1 MSPMEGGRPQFFE
14 GLSEV
19 ERADVLGLLGHRRF
33 PSGSVVIAEG
43 DALREMYVIRDGTAD
58 VFVSDRQGVEH
69 LVGHSGAG
77 STLGEMSLFT
87 GQPAAGTVRATS
99 DLDVLV
105 MSQLDFDR
113 AASGCPRL
121 YRNVGAILS
130 DRLAQTNRLTLQEAP
145 GRLVG
150 LADDGAPPELGY
162 ALACS
167 VAWHTRSPVLL
178 LALVDGA
185 IEELDALTT
194 LHKDDVFGRPRG
206 EPRAHV
212 LAAAPAD
219 RFGADA
225 LAGTAAELLQSWD
238 YVLVQAPGGLL
249 ATLEATRV
257 ARLAR
262 APSQPAGSGDYVIEG
277 WAASPGKRP
286 DLERVVRVPA
296 LERTDQ
302 EALGSGLLPPLSPA
316 GNALGWMARE
326 LTGLSVG
333 VALGG
338 GGLRGYAHIGVLE
351 KLRQSGVP
359 VDYLAGTSVGGGVA
373 ALYALGYDAETSADG
388 IDEMAKVVFRPT
400 IPWKSFLSHRGV
412 RKFMRTHLGD
422 MLIEDL
428 DVPIALVAADVISR
442 REIVFRRGLL
452 RVAVMATGA
461 VPGILPAMPI
471 GPYTAVDGGVLDPV
485 PSSVAAQM
493 GAGVVVAVKLGSE
506 AAQPELDAEA
516 VDVRGRGPSAVSV
529 ILRSI
534 EIMQS
539 RIAPDPPPVPTIIVT
554 PEFGPLPSGSTFR
567 RFALGRPYVSTGADA
582 AEAALPRLAGV
593 LPWLRT

>member
-1 MSPMEGGRPQFFE
+1 MSSVEGARPQFFE
-14 GLSEV
+14 GLSDAEL
-19 ERADVLGLLGHRRF
+19 ADVLELLANRRF
-33 PSGSVVIAEG
+33 PAESVVIAEG

-69 LVGHSGAG
+69 LVGHSSAG

-113 AASGCPRL
+113 AASRFPRL

-145 GRLVG
+145 GRLVALG
-150 LADDGAPPELGY
+150 DDGAPPELGY

-167 VAWHTRSPVLL
+167 VAWHTRSRVLV
-178 LALVDGA
+178 LALGEATAD
-185 IEELDALTT
+185 ELQPLVT
-194 LHKDDVFGRPRG
+194 LRADDVGRPRG
-206 EPRAHV
+206 EPRAHLV
-212 LAAAPAD
+212 GTAPAGE
-219 RFGADA
+219 FGADL
-225 LAGTAAELLQSWD
+225 LASTATKLLRSWD
-238 YVLVQAPGGLL
+238 YVFVQAPQNVV

-257 ARLAR
+257 VRLAR
-262 APSQPAGSGDYVIEG
+262 APSRPAEPGELVVEG
-277 WAASPGKRP
+277 WAEAPGRRP
-286 DLERVVRVPA
+286 DLERVVHVPE
-296 LERTDQ
+296 LEPADKD
-302 EALGSGLLPPLSPA
+302 ALGGGLLPPASGA
-316 GNALGWMARE
+316 GVALGWTARE

-351 KLRQSGVP
+351 LLGRAGVP

-400 IPWKSFLSHRGV
+400 VPWKSFLSHRGV

-422 MLIEDL
+422 TLIEDL
-428 DVPIALVAADVISR
+428 DLPIALVAADVISR

-485 PSSVAAQM
+485 PSTVVEQM
-493 GAGVVVAVKLGSE
+493 GAGVVLAVKLGSE
-506 AAQPELDAEA
+506 PSQADIDAEA
-516 VDVRGRGPSAVSV
+516 VEVAGRVPSAVSV
-529 ILRSI
+529 ILRAI

-539 RIAPDPPPVPTIIVT
+539 RIAPDPPGVPTITIT

-567 RFALGRPYVSTGADA
+567 RFALGRPYVGAGAEA
-582 AEAALPRLAGV
+582 AEAALPRLAAV

>member
-1 MSPMEGGRPQFFE
+1 VKPVEGRPQFLE
-14 GLSEV
+14 GLSDV
-19 ERADVLGLLGHRRF
+19 ELADVLGELELRRF
-33 PSGSVVIAEG
+33 PAESVVIAEG
-43 DALREMYVIRDGTAD
+43 DALAEMYVIRDGTAD

-69 LVGHSGAG
+69 LVGRSAPG

-105 MSQLDFDR
+105 MSQSDFDR
-113 AASGCPRL
+113 AAARFPQL

-145 GRLVG
+145 GLLVA
-150 LADDGAPPELGY
+150 LADDGAPPELGC

-178 LALVDGA
+178 VAVVEEAVDAFEQLA
-185 IEELDALTT
+185 T
-194 LHKDDVFGRPRG
+194 LQQDEVFARPRG
-206 EPRAHV
+206 KARAHV
-212 LAAAPAD
+212 IGVAPSG

-225 LAGTAAELLQSWD
+225 LAGTVAELLRSWD
-238 YVLVQAPGGLL
+238 YVFVQASDSVV
-249 ATLEATRV
+249 ATLEAARV
-257 ARLAR
+257 VHLAQ
-262 APSQPAGSGDYVIEG
+262 APAQRPDPGEYVIEG
-277 WAASPGKRP
+277 WTASPGKRP
-286 DLERVVRVPA
+286 DLERVVRVPS
-296 LERTDQ
+296 LERADE
-302 EALGSGLLPPLSPA
+302 EALAGGLLPPGSAA
-316 GNALGWMARE
+316 GDALGWMARE

-351 KLRQSGVP
+351 KLGSAGVP
-359 VDYLAGTSVGGGVA
+359 VDYVAGTSVGGGVA

-422 MLIEDL
+422 TLIEDL

-485 PSSVAAQM
+485 PGAVTAQM
-493 GAGVVVAVKLGSE
+493 GAGVVLAVKLGSE
-506 AAQPELDAEA
+506 ASPPEPDAEA
-516 VDVRGRGPSAVSV
+516 VEVAGKVPSAVSV
-529 ILRSI
+529 LLRSI

-539 RIAPDPPPVPTIIVT
+539 RIAPDPPAVPTITIT

-567 RFALGRPYVSTGADA
+567 RFALGRPYVAAGAEA
-582 AEAALPRLAGV
+582 AEAALPRLAAV
-593 LPWLRT
+593 LPWLRG

>member
-1 MSPMEGGRPQFFE
+1 MEAGRPQFFE
-14 GLSEV
+14 GLSDDEL
-19 ERADVLGLLGHRRF
+19 ADVLELLGNRRF
-33 PSGSVVIAEG
+33 PAGSVVIAEG
-43 DALREMYVIRDGTAD
+43 DTLREMYVVREGAAD

-69 LVGHSGAG
+69 LVGHSAPG

-87 GQPAAGTVRATS
+87 GQPAAGTVRATA
-99 DLDVLV
+99 DLEVLV

-113 AASGCPRL
+113 AASRYPRL

-145 GRLVG
+145 GRLVA
-150 LADDGAPPELGY
+150 LVDGGSPPELGY

-167 VAWHTRSPVLL
+167 VAWHTRSPVLTL
-178 LALVDGA
+178 VLVDDPVD
-185 IEELDALTT
+185 ELEALTT
-194 LHKDDVFGRPRG
+194 LREDDAFARPRG

-212 LAAAPAD
+212 VVTGPTG
-219 RFGADA
+219 RFGADV
-225 LAGTAAELLQSWD
+225 LAATAAEILQSWD
-238 YVLVQAPGGLL
+238 YVLVQAPAGLL
-249 ATLEATRV
+249 ATLDA
-257 ARLAR
+257 ARDAHLAR
-262 APSQPAGSGDYVIEG
+262 APATPDESGHYVHEG
-277 WAASPGKRP
+277 WAASPGRRP
-286 DLERVVRVPA
+286 DLERVVRVTSLEPA
-296 LERTDQ
+296 DDA
-302 EALGSGLLPPLSPA
+302 ALGAGLLSPGSGA
-316 GNALGWMARE
+316 GSALGWMARE

-338 GGLRGYAHIGVLE
+338 GGLRGYAHIGVLDRLGRE
-351 KLRQSGVP
+351 GIP

-373 ALYALGYDAETSADG
+373 AHYALGDDPETSADG

-422 MLIEDL
+422 TLIEDL

-493 GAGVVVAVKLGSE
+493 GAGVVLAVKLGSE
-506 AAQPELDAEA
+506 ASKPELDAEA
-516 VDVRGRGPSAVSV
+516 VEVTGGAPSAVGV

-539 RIAPDPPPVPTIIVT
+539 RIAPDPPPVPTIAIT
-554 PEFGPLPSGSTFR
+554 PEFGELPSGSTFR
-567 RFALGRPYVSTGADA
+567 RFALGRPYVSAGEKA

-593 LPWLRT
+593 LPWLRA